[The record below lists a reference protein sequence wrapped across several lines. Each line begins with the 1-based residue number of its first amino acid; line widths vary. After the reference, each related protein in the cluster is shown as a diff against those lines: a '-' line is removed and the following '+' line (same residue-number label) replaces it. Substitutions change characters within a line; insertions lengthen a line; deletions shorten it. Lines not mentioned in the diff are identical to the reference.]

1 MYMRPLFG
9 RFTGH
14 GAGNGAWRSVRGE
27 RTMLGLYRRS
37 QAGSWVVLRGPMRV
51 VFFVG
56 LSLAIA
62 NVAFMLA
69 TGLRHYHASF
79 SA

>member
-1 MYMRPLFG
+1 MVLA
-9 RFTGH
+9 TVH
-14 GAGNGAWRSVRGE
+14 GGQFAVNAQ
-27 RTMLGLYRRS
+27 MLGLYRRS

-51 VFFVG
+51 VFFVD

-62 NVAFMLA
+62 NVAFMRA